1 MTQSGYQKIEYG
13 ERDPK
18 LDVLVSLCDIF
29 DVSADFL
36 LGRDHST
43 EDTERYLRLV
53 YEKINLLGM
62 YEGESNS
69 LLMRVSEL
77 KTEMLKAAQEKGFVD
92 EYTMAISEQLDMR
105 ISDYEKVNDK
115 IKTIKFDIE
124 FYVKSY
130 IESVMEVPESHIQTE
145 EDVAKIEEEF
155 LKRLKSRE

>member
-1 MTQSGYQKIEYG
+1 
-13 ERDPK
+13 
-18 LDVLVSLCDIF
+18 
-29 DVSADFL
+29 
-36 LGRDHST
+36 
-43 EDTERYLRLV
+43 
-53 YEKINLLGM
+53 
-62 YEGESNS
+62 
-69 LLMRVSEL
+69 
-77 KTEMLKAAQEKGFVD
+77 MLKAAQEKGFVD